1 MGQFKGNIISQESSS
16 HTILFRHALM
26 EEYGLCNLNTP
37 SLKQLSK
44 SRKRRYRQLLNIST
58 INNTPDVF
66 SWLSSKWGVTSFT
79 YYVAGDDGYS
89 AQTISTDR
97 LATLMIFHDKSI
109 KDQEEDANRTSYRLD
124 IAKIQHSKFGCVK
137 SNVATESSEF
147 AVAQMGQTFDYHV
160 EIWFNGR
167 NSQSNDRS
175 LGNKTTN
182 QFVGTPRRNSGA
194 LWSPGKSDGEEAGV
208 FVGDGLGEDG
218 TNDPNDQIAG
228 PLLTVW
234 NDNLGGFQTPGTFL
248 ARLLEDIPSAD
259 IPLIA
264 LDSSTTSN
272 REPTEFLEGANNSSN
287 AQYGLAAPFNVH
299 KNNPRAFAP
308 NFNKCDKQTNVEKIQ
323 VVNRSNVNFSVG
335 EVVLVY
341 PIDNEFIIGKYS
353 PTTEEVVPFQQG
365 RTGFYQFIA
374 NSDELFRP
382 IVDGETGNSNT
393 KYILPDDFLNM
404 VRYRYYR
411 AEDSYNGL
419 DEDAIPSWQKT
430 AKINPYCQLG
440 WSNVPQTSPSGLINT
455 FANPNGAEIGVDGT
469 SEQIPVWWGPVYV
482 EGVTAN
488 TGWGSAISGIAVD
501 AHSYKADINDTKPL
515 PKINTFDGLN
525 FPAMRA
531 FIGPYG
537 EGFPVEDTYGF
548 VKGFND
554 AQGSRRAPFF
564 GHNKSYYIAVS
575 GEGSFNKFNSA
586 YSLSAA
592 NPNNISFQLCQ
603 AEYIGAVDDGSES
616 GALSSDAPG
625 VIQPTD
631 RTCRKLQ
638 TSARQ
643 NWNAQGGTMAFS
655 TAQSKIREAINRRA
669 DRFGDS
675 YGDIADFSA
684 RISRDIAGN
693 TTGNHYFYNKGAEI
707 FPFSCF
713 PYDAYVRYKALNR
726 PKNTNALWGGDGAI
740 GQTLDSQSYIGSR
753 VGSNAVGIS
762 VMRRKFSGGGKN
774 GATISVDANGLYG
787 VRGRSFGLAPRT
799 DWSVSIIGSF
809 FAGAMANTTADT
821 RGLTA
826 AFGSTTG
833 DSFYGFGSAGA
844 FIRVYDGWPDQD
856 TVAVPQYFTLL
867 HYNPTTFYGVNNDN
881 ELKTSFASVNP
892 EVGSSRGK
900 SIHQTLK
907 EVRFYTDN
915 DSYSDQ
921 TIAIDIADPDMPEW
935 LKERGT
941 TSHLNFY
948 EPVYA
953 GYINIADPDGDGE
966 IKLRSNTGRE
976 GDAVA
981 AGTYIT
987 SGTYLRP
994 KDEWKLNVDR
1004 RGALVSDTGYTYA
1017 QLHIGAA
1024 KEESSILSGGTGF
1037 AKGDEY
1043 NLRNDIVIE
1052 ITSVSDGSVTGW
1064 KWKESIF
1071 TGSNGD
1077 SVTNLERGTNFSPG
1091 DFPLNLIFTSKGGGD
1106 VCDIYINKGWTYYR
1120 YGIDV
1125 GPKTLAGPTRL
1136 TLGSGEGKTWIE
1148 GLRSSSISVS
1158 PTPGIRYLG
1167 SYEAVFFV
1175 QNDVG
1180 MATMNQQN
1188 STSGTNRLQFFQLNI
1203 A

>member
-1 MGQFKGNIISQESSS
+1 MGQFKGNIISQESSF
-16 HTILFRHALM
+16 HTVLFRHALM
-26 EEYGLCNLNTP
+26 EEYGLCNLNLPT
-37 SLKQLSK
+37 LKHLST
-44 SRKRRYRQLLNIST
+44 SRKRRYRQLLNIQDITSAST
-58 INNTPDVF
+58 MFD
-66 SWLSSKWGVTSFT
+66 WLSAKWGITSFT
-79 YYVAGDDGYS
+79 YRAAGDDGYS
-89 AQTISTDR
+89 SKTISVER
-97 LATLMIFHDKSI
+97 LASLIEFHDKSI
-109 KDQEEDANRTSYRLD
+109 ERQEEDSNASSYRLD
-124 IAKIQHSKFGCVK
+124 IANIQHSRDGCAK

-147 AVAQMGQTFDYHV
+147 ALEQMGFSFDYHV
-160 EIWFNGR
+160 EIWFNNR
-167 NSQSNDRS
+167 NAQSNDRS

-218 TNDPNDQIAG
+218 TSDPNDQIAG

-287 AQYGLAAPFNVH
+287 AQFGLAAPFNVH

-308 NFNKCDKQTNVEKIQ
+308 NFNKCDEQTNVEKIQ

-341 PIDNEFIIGKYS
+341 PIDGEFIIGKYS
-353 PTTEEVVPFQQG
+353 PTTEEEIPFQQG
-365 RTGFYQFIA
+365 RTGFYQYIA

-382 IVDGETGNSNT
+382 IVDGETGQKNT

-404 VRYRYYR
+404 VRYRYYGGEGSN
-411 AEDSYNGL
+411 AL
-419 DEDAIPSWQKT
+419 AEDAIPEWQKT

-455 FANPNGAEIGVDGT
+455 FSNPNGAEIGIDGT
-469 SEQIPVWWGPVYV
+469 SEQIPLWWGPVYV

-488 TGWGSAISGIAVD
+488 TGWGSAISGITVD
-501 AHSYKADINDTKPL
+501 AHSYKADINKTRPL
-515 PKINTFDGLN
+515 PQINQFDGLN

-537 EGFPVEDTYGF
+537 DGFPVEDTYGF
-548 VKGFND
+548 VKSFNA
-554 AQGSRRAPFF
+554 AQGSSTRTSFSTY
-564 GHNKSYYIAVS
+564 NESYYVAIS

-586 YSLSAA
+586 YNLSVA
-592 NPNNISFQLCQ
+592 NPNNICFQLCQ
-603 AEYIGAVDDGSES
+603 AEYIGACDDGSEE
-616 GALSSDAPG
+616 AVMSSDAPG
-625 VIQPTD
+625 VLQPTD
-631 RTCRKLQ
+631 LMCRKLKE
-638 TSARQ
+638 SARKF
-643 NWNAQGGTMAFS
+643 WNATGPILDFGSAILKIRGAIATRAAAFS
-655 TAQSKIREAINRRA
+655 
-669 DRFGDS
+669 DG
-675 YGDIADFSA
+675 YGDISDFGT
-684 RISRDIAGN
+684 RVQRDIAGN
-693 TTGNHYFYNKGAEI
+693 TTGNHYFYNKNADPGSFE
-707 FPFSCF
+707 CF
-713 PYDAYVRYKALNR
+713 PYDAYVRYKALNKPR
-726 PKNTNALWGGDGAI
+726 DTNQLWGGDGAV
-740 GQTLDSQSYIGSR
+740 GQTISSQSYIGSR
-753 VGSNAVGIS
+753 IGSNAVGIS

-809 FAGAMANTTADT
+809 FMGGIGNTTADT
-821 RGLTA
+821 RGLTS

-867 HYNPTTFYGVNNDN
+867 HFNPSTFYGVNNDN
-881 ELKTSFASVNP
+881 ELKTSFTSVSPDVGSNRTSVN
-892 EVGSSRGK
+892 
-900 SIHQTLK
+900 QALK
-907 EVRFYTDN
+907 EVRFYTDS
-915 DSYSDQ
+915 DSYSDK
-921 TIAIDIADPDMPEW
+921 TIAIDIPDPVMPEW
-935 LKERGT
+935 LKEKGST
-941 TSHLNFY
+941 HHLDFY
-948 EPVYA
+948 EPVYG
-953 GYINIADPDGDGE
+953 GYIEIDDPDGDGE
-966 IKLRSNTGRE
+966 IRLRSNTGSE
-976 GDAVA
+976 GDAVPV
-981 AGTYIT
+981 GTYIT

-994 KDEWKLNVDR
+994 KDEWKLNTSR
-1004 RGALVSDTGYTYA
+1004 RGQLVSDAGFTYS
-1017 QLHIGAA
+1017 QMHIGAS
-1024 KEESSILSGGTGF
+1024 KEESSILRGGSGF

-1043 NLRNDIVIE
+1043 NLRNDVIVE

-1064 KWKESIF
+1064 KFKETIF
-1071 TGSNGD
+1071 NGSNGD
-1077 SVTNLERGTNFSPG
+1077 SVTNVERGSNFSPG
-1091 DFPLNLIFTSKGGGD
+1091 DFPLSLIFTSKGGGD
-1106 VCDIYINKGWTYYR
+1106 VCDIYIKKGYTYYR
-1120 YGIDV
+1120 QGIDV